1 MQREV
6 ESKRLCDGRHKLEIP
21 IMEYYAG
28 LDISLE
34 ETSVCI
40 VNSDGKVVRETK
52 VPTDPDALAKELQL
66 RKTAFKRV
74 GLEASALGSWLH
86 AELTRRGFPAIV
98 VEARHMR
105 SSLNAQRNKTDRN
118 DARGIAQMMRMG
130 WFRAVH
136 VKSPESQRLR
146 LLLANRRLLKRKLID
161 LENHIRGALRAF
173 GLMVGTVARG
183 GYEERVLELIAD
195 ADGALKSFIM
205 TMLDVRKAVMGGYNV
220 LHKAL
225 IGIVAADPLCRRFMT
240 IPGVGP
246 IAALSFRAGVDD
258 PLRFT
263 SSRVVGAHFGLTP
276 RKCQSGTIDIDGRI
290 TKQGDVDVRSALCE
304 AAASMLLRAK
314 KWTALRAWG
323 LRIAKRTSMKNAMIA
338 VARKLAT
345 ILHRMWIDGTE
356 FVLCKGAAVIEK
368 RVLIGTVVP

>member
-1 MQREV
+1 M
-6 ESKRLCDGRHKLEIP
+6 D
-21 IMEYYAG
+21 YYAG

-40 VNSDGKVVRETK
+40 VDGDGKTVRESK
-52 VPTDPDALAKELQL
+52 VPTDPDALAKELSAQKVQL
-66 RKTAFKRV
+66 KRV
-74 GLEASALGSWLH
+74 GVEASSLGSWLH
-86 AELTRRGFPAIV
+86 AELTRRGFATIV

-118 DARGIAQMMRMG
+118 DARGIAHMMRMG

-146 LLLANRRLLKRKLID
+146 LLLANRRLLKRKLVDI
-161 LENHIRGALRAF
+161 ENHVRGALRAF
-173 GLMVGTVARG
+173 GLLVGNVARG
-183 GYEERVLELIAD
+183 DYETRILELIAD
-195 ADGALKSFIM
+195 TDNALKTFIA
-205 TMLDVRKAVMGGYNV
+205 TMLEVRKAIMSGYNA
-220 LHKAL
+220 LHKTV

-240 IPGVGP
+240 VPGVGP

-263 SSRVVGAHFGLTP
+263 SSRAVGAHFRLTP
-276 RKCQSGTIDIDGRI
+276 RKWQSGTIDIDGSI
-290 TKQGDVDVRSALCE
+290 TKQGDVDVRTALCE

-323 LRIAKRTSMKNAMIA
+323 LRIAKRSSMKNAMIA
-338 VARKLAT
+338 VARKLAV
-345 ILHRMWIDGTE
+345 ILHRMWIDGSE
-356 FVLCKGAAVIEK
+356 FIFTKGAAVIEK
-368 RVLIGTVVP
+368 RELASPSSE

>member
-1 MQREV
+1 
-6 ESKRLCDGRHKLEIP
+6 
-21 IMEYYAG
+21 MEYYAG

-40 VNSDGKVVRETK
+40 VNGDGKVVRETK
-52 VPTDPDALAKELQL
+52 VPTDPNALAKELQAQ
-66 RKTAFKRV
+66 KVGFKRV
-74 GLEASALGSWLH
+74 GLEASSLGSWLH

-240 IPGVGP
+240 VPGVGP
-246 IAALSFRAGVDD
+246 ITALSFRAGVDD

-276 RKCQSGTIDIDGRI
+276 RKWQSGTIDIDGRI
-290 TKQGDVDVRSALCE
+290 TKQGDIDVRSALCE

-356 FVLCKGAAVIEK
+356 FVFAKGAAVIEK